1 MRNPMVMNR
10 RRPVPGSALM
20 SVSFLWP
27 AQAARPTGAPSRD
40 DRLMTSLASRFTP
53 TEMTAR
59 IRPSSARV
67 DTAKPVPSVDAE
79 SSWVTM
85 AAARVPNVP

>member
-1 MRNPMVMNR
+1 
-10 RRPVPGSALM
+10 
-20 SVSFLWP
+20 
-27 AQAARPTGAPSRD
+27 
-40 DRLMTSLASRFTP
+40 MTSLAARFTP

-59 IRPSSARV
+59 IKPSSARV